1 MVPLNIPHTL
11 LSPIKFYMLSYL
23 SLLNMLIYHMHKA
36 VVTWQVFMVSVQSL
50 FLKISILAA
59 CIDTEDSHDDQE
71 AKIT

>member
-1 MVPLNIPHTL
+1 
-11 LSPIKFYMLSYL
+11 MLSLL

-59 CIDTEDSHDDQE
+59 CIDTEDSHDDHE